1 MLFLYREPY
10 SVSALTTIAARIT
23 EHRPSSF
30 EAIIPVYKTRAAL
43 EDLGSWINAFVVS
56 PYQSFCTSHEFFL
69 LHFVEPEISQLS
81 KKVLLLIIKTTGQN
95 LSA

>member
-23 EHRPSSF
+23 EYRPSSF

-56 PYQSFCTSHEFFL
+56 PYQSFKEINRINPL
-69 LHFVEPEISQLS
+69 LNNYVVSGDYQNSQ
-81 KKVLLLIIKTTGQN
+81 
-95 LSA
+95 